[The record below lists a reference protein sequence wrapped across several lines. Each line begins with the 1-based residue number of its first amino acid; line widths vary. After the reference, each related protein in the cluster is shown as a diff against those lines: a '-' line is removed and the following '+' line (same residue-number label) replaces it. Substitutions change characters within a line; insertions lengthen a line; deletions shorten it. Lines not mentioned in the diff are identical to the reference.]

1 MHRSNIQLLQRPHLA
16 FRSKSSG
23 GIHTV
28 ENSLPSVYRSLCPYR
43 QRHLHKLRHSSQPRF
58 QPAPSHGLR
67 PLRPPMEPAALR
79 AFRFNRFRSR
89 GPCSS
94 LLEHGRG
101 KRAVRR
107 RRWNFRSRG
116 PRPSLLGHG
125 RGKIAMRRRRWNFRF
140 KCKSR
145 SRLLKNR
152 EKLSNPGVLP
162 RRRAVW
168 RRLRPGPP
176 FPFRPGKCER
186 VQSSLYA
193 GKSIRREAGG
203 AVLR

>member
-116 PRPSLLGHG
+116 PCSSLLEHG
-125 RGKIAMRRRRWNFRF
+125 RGQISDAPQAP
-140 KCKSR
+140 
-145 SRLLKNR
+145 
-152 EKLSNPGVLP
+152 KLSQP
-162 RRRAVW
+162 RLHKLRHSPAAAGRAQKKTA
-168 RRLRPGPP
+168 L
-176 FPFRPGKCER
+176 
-186 VQSSLYA
+186 
-193 GKSIRREAGG
+193 AGG
-203 AVLR
+203 LLCT